1 MLSWS
6 SRSWPSAL
14 SEANHTLQGSELK
27 SSWLPPNP
35 VASNHTYLKTILLI
49 FAFTSCWVENES
61 NGNSRQGVEL
71 DWNAPTL
78 TGSGRH
84 GAQRSQSRVKSN
96 TFLRE
101 EKSPERLL
109 ALPPAHSTNTRAR
122 AFSSPLKE
130 GSRKQEEHLEGN
142 SRICWWSVLT
152 APIQPSP
159 PPVWQLSAELGAP
172 LGQGL
177 CSHCPTASQVR
188 QCSEQSHTL
197 SHYYQRDTVNTHIL

>member
-1 MLSWS
+1 MPITPLCSAGVLEAGPQ
-6 SRSWPSAL
+6 PSL
-14 SEANHTLQGSELK
+14 KLISPFRSELK

-35 VASNHTYLKTILLI
+35 VASNHTYLKTILQI

-78 TGSGRH
+78 TCSGRH
-84 GAQRSQSRVKSN
+84 GAQRSQSGVKSS

-101 EKSPERLL
+101 EKSPERFL

-130 GSRKQEEHLEGN
+130 GSRKQKEHLEGN
-142 SRICWWSVLT
+142 SWICWWSVLT

-159 PPVWQLSAELGAP
+159 HQSGSSQLSREHL
-172 LGQGL
+172 
-177 CSHCPTASQVR
+177 
-188 QCSEQSHTL
+188 
-197 SHYYQRDTVNTHIL
+197 